1 MAAYDGR
8 LVPPR
13 RAYTDAEI
21 EAAVQVLADPE
32 RLRQAEQLVS
42 RSAPQ
47 LQGIFDQAF
56 EQADWFGSAHRSEVL
71 KAAGTADP
79 EERYLA
85 VTRLVEEETRV
96 SMLIGVAVGLELA
109 AVLNE
114 QED

>member
-1 MAAYDGR
+1 MADPMA
-8 LVPPR
+8 PR

-21 EAAVQVLADPE
+21 EAAVQTLSDPE
-32 RLRQAEQLVS
+32 RLRAAEQVVA

-47 LQGIFDQAF
+47 LHGILDAAL
-56 EQADWFGSAHRSEVL
+56 EDADWFGSAHRSAVL
-71 KAAGTADP
+71 KAAGAADA
-79 EERYLA
+79 EERYRA
-85 VTRLVEEETRV
+85 VLRLVEEETRV